1 VSRQIGRPPAR
12 DRAAY
17 FGAAYSLLG
26 ERGYDGLTIQALC
39 GRVGVTKGAFYHQF
53 RDLPTFVGS
62 FATAWQAWLG
72 DRLER
77 YASEPDLRRRLE
89 VVANGS
95 YVIMTREMQ
104 AMRAWARVNPTIAEA
119 MTGLHR
125 GAAALTVGTV
135 AELAQD
141 EETGQVLATMGLT
154 MWVGVQLRPRPLAY
168 EHFMQ
173 LLGPMY
179 RTTGVQSELFGA
191 GERTHLKVLSLG
203 RAQPALRP
211 RTLPRNHSHAAERS
225 ATTAFRPCLGR
236 RNDTR
241 QRYFVAAGELLGKHG
256 SGAVTIAALAQ
267 NLDVTKGS
275 FHHHF
280 GGYDA
285 FINEMARAW
294 ATAELARIDQLM
306 TESNVLRRT
315 ELLLSDLLV
324 CPDST
329 DTAWRAWGHTNIIV
343 REALRRVDRRRERA
357 IAIALE
363 QLLGISSADLLAEMT
378 LGLALG
384 LHDWYPPLDR
394 AVKYRVAVE
403 WLRRMVGIDA
413 EIRTDSG
420 APVLVLSA
428 A

>member
-1 VSRQIGRPPAR
+1 
-12 DRAAY
+12 
-17 FGAAYSLLG
+17 
-26 ERGYDGLTIQALC
+26 
-39 GRVGVTKGAFYHQF
+39 
-53 RDLPTFVGS
+53 
-62 FATAWQAWLG
+62 
-72 DRLER
+72 
-77 YASEPDLRRRLE
+77 
-89 VVANGS
+89 
-95 YVIMTREMQ
+95 
-104 AMRAWARVNPTIAEA
+104 
-119 MTGLHR
+119 
-125 GAAALTVGTV
+125 
-135 AELAQD
+135 
-141 EETGQVLATMGLT
+141 
-154 MWVGVQLRPRPLAY
+154 
-168 EHFMQ
+168 
-173 LLGPMY
+173 
-179 RTTGVQSELFGA
+179 
-191 GERTHLKVLSLG
+191 
-203 RAQPALRP
+203 
-211 RTLPRNHSHAAERS
+211 
-225 ATTAFRPCLGR
+225 
-236 RNDTR
+236 
-241 QRYFVAAGELLGKHG
+241 
-256 SGAVTIAALAQ
+256 LAQ